1 MQKPLFIAEKPDM
14 GKKIAAQLP
23 TPHKRGN
30 GFIETGGGI
39 VTWAVGHLLEQ
50 LPPEGYDEKFK
61 KWNWTDLPI
70 IPTAWKLEPIRGK
83 SEQVS
88 TIKSLLR
95 QCDGVVN
102 AGDPGREGQ
111 LIVDEILEYIGNK
124 KPVSRLLLNSLD
136 APSIQKA
143 LGNLQPN
150 AIFQPLYEAA
160 LGRQRADWV
169 VGMNMTRAYTLLGR
183 KHGYDAVLSI
193 GRVQTPTLAI
203 VVRREIEIENFVPQ
217 TYFTLKLQAGDA
229 PNGITP
235 FWTKWLPPGAK
246 GVAEQEAAAAAAP
259 QDQTDDEEEEAAGN
273 AGQAGFDAA
282 GRLIDP
288 ALAQA
293 VFNAVPPGTPAKV
306 VADVRKPAVEKPPL
320 PFKLSGVQG
329 RMSSAHGAGVQETL
343 EACQSLYEKGITS
356 YPRTDCQYLPPSQHP
371 EAPNVLAAIAQA
383 FPHLAP
389 LVAKADA
396 TLVSPAWNEAKLG
409 EHHAIIPTATGGDP
423 SQMTPLERH
432 VYEAVSRR
440 FLAQFLPN
448 CEVDKAAIE
457 LECGGHR
464 WIAKGRTV
472 RVPGWREA
480 YQDQPAEDEEKAKK
494 DDADDSSGALPALT
508 VGQALSATDR
518 ARDEKKTTPP
528 PRYTEG
534 TLLGAMEH
542 VHRLVSDPQERKML
556 KSVEGI
562 GRAATRANI
571 IGTLIKRGYLTVSK
585 KQLIPSATARAV
597 VGAVD
602 PALTD
607 PGLTARWEQG
617 LDGVASGRLTL
628 DLFQQRQEA
637 WIRQLITASASVAL
651 PPPPEDM
658 KAKPKPAWGGSGGS
672 GGGASGGG
680 SRGSSG
686 SGSRS
691 GAGAKTAA
699 RKSTGGAGKS
709 GGGASKASGA
719 APAGDGSPCP
729 QCGKPMRARTV
740 QGGQHAG
747 KQFLGCTGYPVC
759 KHSVWPK

>member
-14 GKKIAAQLP
+14 GKHIAAQLP
-23 TPHKRGN
+23 GPHKRGD

-61 KWNWTDLPI
+61 KWDWTHLPI
-70 IPTAWKLEPIRGK
+70 VPHDWKVEPISGK
-83 SEQVS
+83 SKQVT
-88 TIKSLLR
+88 TIKTLLR

-111 LIVDEILEYIGNK
+111 LIVDEILEFIGNK
-124 KPVSRLLLNSLD
+124 KPVSRLLLNALD
-136 APSIQKA
+136 PPSIRKA
-143 LGNLQPN
+143 LANLQPN
-150 AIFQPLYEAA
+150 AIFRPLYEAA

-217 TYFTLKLQAGDA
+217 TYFSLRLQAGDVA
-229 PNGITP
+229 TGVTP
-235 FWTKWLPPGAK
+235 FWTKWLPPGVK
-246 GVAEQEAAAAAAP
+246 GVAELEAAAPTDNAE
-259 QDQTDDEEEEAAGN
+259 DDEEELAGN
-273 AGQAGFDAA
+273 AGHAGFDQA

-288 ALAQA
+288 AIAQQ
-293 VFNAVPPGTPAKV
+293 VFDAVPPGTPARV
-306 VADVRKPAVEKPPL
+306 VADVRKPATEKPPL

-329 RMSSAHGAGVQETL
+329 RMSSAHSAGVQETL

-371 EAPNVLAAIAQA
+371 DAPNVLAAIAKA
-383 FPHLAP
+383 FPHLAG

-396 TLVSPAWNEAKLG
+396 SLVSPAWNEAKLG
-409 EHHAIIPTATGGDP
+409 EHHAIIPTAAGGDP
-423 SQMTPLERH
+423 STMTALERH
-432 VYEAVSRR
+432 VYEAVARR
-440 FLAQFLPN
+440 YLAQFLPN

-457 LECGGHR
+457 LEAGGHR
-464 WIAKGRTV
+464 WMAKGRTI
-472 RVPGWREA
+472 RVMGWREA
-480 YQDQPAEDEEKAKK
+480 YQDQPADDEEKAKK
-494 DDADDSSGALPALT
+494 DADDESSAALPALT
-508 VGQALSATDR
+508 VGQVLSVTDR
-518 ARDEKKTTPP
+518 AKDEKKTTPP

-571 IGTLIKRGYLTVSK
+571 IGTLIKRGYLAVNK

-617 LDGVASGRLTL
+617 LDGVASGKIGL

-637 WIRQLITASASVAL
+637 WIRQLITAAANVTL

-658 KAKPKPAWGGSGGS
+658 KAKPRPAYGGGS
-672 GGGASGGG
+672 GGGSSSASGA
-680 SRGSSG
+680 SR
-686 SGSRS
+686 
-691 GAGAKTAA
+691 
-699 RKSTGGAGKS
+699 S
-709 GGGASKASGA
+709 GGGAKPTARKAAGKTGGKGGA
-719 APAGDGSPCP
+719 SQGGATLAGDGSACP

-740 QGGQHAG
+740 QGGAHAG
-747 KQFLGCTGYPVC
+747 KQFLGCTGYPAC

>member
-61 KWNWTDLPI
+61 KWNWADLPI
-70 IPTAWKLEPIRGK
+70 IPANWKLEPIRGK

-217 TYFTLKLQAGDA
+217 TYFTLKLQAGDL
-229 PNGITP
+229 PNNITP

-259 QDQTDDEEEEAAGN
+259 QDQADDEEEEAAGN

-329 RMSSAHGAGVQETL
+329 RMSSAHGAGVQDTL

-356 YPRTDCQYLPPSQHP
+356 YPRTDCQYLPPTQHP

-508 VGQALSATDR
+508 VGQQLSATDR

-658 KAKPKPAWGGSGGS
+658 KAKPRPAWGGSGSGGSSGAGAGKASGGARKTGARKSAGS
-672 GGGASGGG
+672 GSGKSGGASG
-680 SRGSSG
+680 
-686 SGSRS
+686 
-691 GAGAKTAA
+691 A
-699 RKSTGGAGKS
+699 
-709 GGGASKASGA
+709 GGGAAL
-719 APAGDGSPCP
+719 AGDGSPCP
-729 QCGKPMRARTV
+729 QCGKPMRSRTV

-747 KQFLGCTGYPVC
+747 KQFLGCTGYPAC